1 MFIVID
7 KNRLAR
13 LIAITRDDRRPKE
26 RGENGPFLRIEAG
39 GDSIRIT
46 GRQVEAIVPATVHE
60 PGVLF
65 LRVTLFRRLL
75 RAMSAPGFIAI
86 QANQDGIMFGDTR
99 IAPNAVDMLL
109 YVDPATA
116 PLIHPAERDLEIIEE
131 EVATDEPK
139 PRAGPTDPG
148 LFES

>member
-1 MFIVID
+1 MLFVID
-7 KNRLAR
+7 KAR
-13 LIAITRDDRRPKE
+13 LSRLLALTRDDRRPQDQ
-26 RGENGPFLRIEAG
+26 GANGPFLRIEAG
-39 GDSIRIT
+39 CDSIRIT
-46 GRQVEAIVPATVHE
+46 GQKVEATVPATVHE

-116 PLIHPAERDLEIIEE
+116 PMIHPAERDLETIEE

-148 LFES
+148 LFE